1 MKIVIFGLTISSSWG
16 NGHATLWRGLCKHL
30 ARLGH
35 TIVFFE
41 RDVPYYADTR
51 DFFELPSGRLEL
63 FASWDEISSCARRHV
78 READA
83 AIVTSYCHDAVA
95 ASHLICSEHRAVS
108 IFYDLD
114 TPVTLARLKA
124 GDPVPYIGSRGLSD
138 FDLVLS
144 FAGGSRIQED
154 FRRILGAREVRPL
167 YNHVDTDIHRPAP
180 SQPQYRAD
188 LSYLGTYSRDR
199 QIALEALLV
208 HAARARQDL
217 RFLIAGAQYPDDF
230 PWSSNMYFV
239 RHLPPSEHAPF
250 FASCRMTLNLTRK
263 AMIDAGWCPS
273 GRLFEA
279 AACGAPLLTDDWPGI
294 SDFFAPGDEIMLAHD
309 VGDTLSALTLT
320 DAELQRM
327 ARRARERTLTQHTS
341 DKRASELIGLI
352 EQARPG
358 ALANDGATV

>member
-51 DFFELPSGRLEL
+51 DLAELPSGRLEL
-63 FASWDEISSCARRHV
+63 FASWDEISPSARRHV

-83 AIVTSYCHDAVA
+83 AIVTSYCPDAVA
-95 ASHLICSEHRAVS
+95 ATDLICSEHRAVS

-114 TPVTLARLKA
+114 TSVTLARVKA

-144 FAGGSRIQED
+144 FAGGPRVQDD

-167 YNHVDTDIHRPAP
+167 YNHVDTDIHRPAA
-180 SQPQYRAD
+180 SQPQYRGD

-199 QIALEALLV
+199 QPALEALLV
-208 HAARARQDL
+208 DAAHARQDL

-230 PWSSNMYFV
+230 PWSSNIYFV
-239 RHLPPSEHAPF
+239 RHLPPSEHASF
-250 FASCRMTLNLTRK
+250 FASSRITLNVTRK
-263 AMIDAGWCPS
+263 AMAEAGWCPS

-279 AACGAPLLTDDWPGI
+279 AACGSPLLTDDWPGI

-309 VGDTLSALTLT
+309 AGDTLSALTLT

-327 ARRARERTLTQHTS
+327 ARRARERTLSQHTS
-341 DKRASELIGLI
+341 DKRASELVSLI
-352 EQARPG
+352 EQARPR
-358 ALANDGATV
+358 ALTSDGATA